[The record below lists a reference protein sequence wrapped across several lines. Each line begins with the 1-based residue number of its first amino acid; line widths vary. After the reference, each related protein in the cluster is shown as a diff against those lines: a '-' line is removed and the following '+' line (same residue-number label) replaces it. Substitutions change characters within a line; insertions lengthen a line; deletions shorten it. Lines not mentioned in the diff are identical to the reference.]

1 MPRRLAGPDVDVVAV
16 EGDVQLA
23 ESDFGPGQLG
33 DSAAQP
39 LGDRNASRVNADQ
52 RDPLEV
58 GIAFDD
64 LVRDPRQ
71 RALDRLG
78 IEDGLGFKGLRAVQ
92 GTLRALLTFDSF
104 PASRDRVK
112 GACVGVGL

>member
-1 MPRRLAGPDVDVVAV
+1 VDPH
-16 EGDVQLA
+16 ER
-23 ESDFGPGQLG
+23 
-33 DSAAQP
+33 DS
-39 LGDRNASRVNADQ
+39 
-52 RDPLEV
+52 LEI

-78 IEDGLGFKGLRAVQ
+78 VENNISCGGLGAYGA
-92 GTLRALLTFDSF
+92 LRALVTFDSF

-112 GACVGVGL
+112 GVLVGVGL